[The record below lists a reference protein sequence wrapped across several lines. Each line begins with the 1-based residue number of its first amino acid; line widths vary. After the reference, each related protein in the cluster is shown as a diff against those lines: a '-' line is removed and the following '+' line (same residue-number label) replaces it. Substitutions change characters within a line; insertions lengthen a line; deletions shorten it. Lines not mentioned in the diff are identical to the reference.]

1 MNVLNRK
8 ITIPWW
14 HLRLLGLVVFTT
26 GFVVGTYFTVSSF
39 IKTLYAANAISA
51 TWEIDTAGEYSLSD
65 ATKIEVAA
73 SSARLSV
80 QSYIPDSNTKLLLHL
95 DESSGTPVDSA
106 TPSGTATPTGLTYV
120 SGQLNNAGDFNGTS
134 SQVSMADSSNLS
146 LSGSHSLEAWAKLD
160 NSFSASS
167 HGQKQGILDKG
178 DYRLYFD
185 QTSGKVVYELG
196 NIASTTW
203 TQQAGNDI
211 KNSWDL
217 NGKNY
222 IRSSVVDSSN
232 NVYVGLG
239 NAVSDAEVWKWNGTT
254 WSQIGGDGDNG
265 SWQDQQFENVWSLAV
280 DSTYIYAGLGD
291 TAGDAE
297 VWRCSLTSCTD
308 WDKIGGDAVNSSWAL
323 STYEY
328 VSSLSVMGSNLY
340 AGLGSSAN
348 DAEVWRWNGTSWTQV
363 GGDSLNSGWTTN
375 FESVWSMVNNGSVL
389 FAALGDST
397 TDAEVWRYNG
407 TAWTKVGG
415 DGVSSSWNTN
425 YEQALSLTLVSTT
438 LYVGTGNTATD
449 AEVWRCTSCTTT
461 PSWSQIGGDGL
472 NSSWNTSY
480 EGV

>member
-1 MNVLNRK
+1 M
-8 ITIPWW
+8 
-14 HLRLLGLVVFTT
+14 FTT
-26 GFVVGTYFTVSSF
+26 GFVAGTYFTVSSF
-39 IKTLYAANAISA
+39 IKTLYAADAISA

-80 QSYIPDSNTKLLLHL
+80 QNYIPDSNTKLLLHL

-106 TPSGTATPTGLTYV
+106 TPSGTATPTGLSYV

-134 SQVSMADSSNLS
+134 SQVSMVDSSNLS

-160 NSFSASS
+160 NSFGASS

-196 NIASTTW
+196 NSASTTW

-265 SWQDQQFENVWSLAV
+265 SWQDQQDGPRGAFVQGLQHLHCAGGAGLVAV
-280 DSTYIYAGLGD
+280 DLELLMAVRDLDLQRQLDAAQVFVHRT
-291 TAGDAE
+291 AE
-297 VWRCSLTSCTD
+297 VTQAGVVGW
-308 WDKIGGDAVNSSWAL
+308 GEAVSENQADNS
-323 STYEY
+323 
-328 VSSLSVMGSNLY
+328 
-340 AGLGSSAN
+340 
-348 DAEVWRWNGTSWTQV
+348 
-363 GGDSLNSGWTTN
+363 
-375 FESVWSMVNNGSVL
+375 
-389 FAALGDST
+389 
-397 TDAEVWRYNG
+397 
-407 TAWTKVGG
+407 
-415 DGVSSSWNTN
+415 
-425 YEQALSLTLVSTT
+425 
-438 LYVGTGNTATD
+438 
-449 AEVWRCTSCTTT
+449 
-461 PSWSQIGGDGL
+461 
-472 NSSWNTSY
+472 
-480 EGV
+480 